1 MRHASFFAI
10 LTVLVALPVSAQQS
24 AQSAS
29 GQPDYAALLQK
40 IRDLEDRVIS
50 LEGQVLILKSQQL
63 PPAQPPPATP
73 PAKAGAQPP
82 TPQPQG
88 QEESRGFLPLT
99 LPAEHLS
106 TR

>member
-50 LEGQVLILKSQQL
+50 LEGQVRILKSQQV
-63 PPAQPPPATP
+63 PPTQPATP
-73 PAKAGAQPP
+73 
-82 TPQPQG
+82 
-88 QEESRGFLPLT
+88 SLRS
-99 LPAEHLS
+99 S
-106 TR
+106 TCP